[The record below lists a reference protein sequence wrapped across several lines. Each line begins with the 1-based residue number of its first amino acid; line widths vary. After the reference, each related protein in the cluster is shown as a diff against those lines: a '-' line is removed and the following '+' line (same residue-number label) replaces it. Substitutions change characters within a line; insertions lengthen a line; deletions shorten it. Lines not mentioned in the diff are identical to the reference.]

1 MSQLGW
7 EANAAGPDRDPVRP
21 ARDREDRPR
30 CVLAGGTALDHVPDP
45 NRRRLIH
52 AAAS

>member
-7 EANAAGPDRDPVRP
+7 EAKAAGSDRDPVRP
-21 ARDREDRPR
+21 ARDREDCPR
-30 CVLAGGTALDHVPDP
+30 SVLADVTALDHGPDP
-45 NRRRLIH
+45 NRLRLIH